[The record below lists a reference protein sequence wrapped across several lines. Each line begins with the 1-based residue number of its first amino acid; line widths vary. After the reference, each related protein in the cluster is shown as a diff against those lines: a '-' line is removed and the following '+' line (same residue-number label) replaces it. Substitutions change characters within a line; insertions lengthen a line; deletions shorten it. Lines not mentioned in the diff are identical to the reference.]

1 MKKIII
7 SSVLVAL
14 VLLMSSCG
22 SSSIQG
28 TWKVDPSSL
37 DLVLGAGFPEEMKQ
51 GVEEAKKEANSDK
64 AKSELDKITLELLE
78 GGVAKLKHADHADDT
93 QEFKWKQN
101 GNVLNLNGEIEGEKF
116 NANLDIMEASASE
129 VTIGIT
135 GESLLEQVKAER
147 PEMMEQI
154 PPMFDVNKLVE
165 GAKVSIKMKKA

>member
-1 MKKIII
+1 MKKIMI

-14 VLLMSSCG
+14 VMFMSSCG

-37 DLVLGAGFPEEMKQ
+37 DLVLGEGFPEEFKE
-51 GVEEAKKEANSDK
+51 GVEEAKKEATSEK
-64 AKSELDKITLELLE
+64 SKSEADKITLELLE
-78 GGVAKLKHADHADDT
+78 GGIAKLKHVDHADDT
-93 QEFKWKQN
+93 QEFNWKQD
-101 GNVLNLNGEIEGEKF
+101 GSVLNLNGEIDGEKF
-116 NANLDIMEASASE
+116 NVNLDVIASSADE
-129 VTIGIT
+129 VTVGFT

-154 PPMFDVNKLVE
+154 PPMFDVEKLVK